1 MKDLIQQW
9 FDEAAWH
16 APSILFFDDIDRLIP
31 AEVEV
36 RLKAKDPKG
45 CMYSH
50 TWYIRSMQIQ
60 PDPSTLLLSFY
71 VQLSK

>member
-36 RLKAKDPKG
+36 WFENKWSLIDAFSLTPG
-45 CMYSH
+45 IY
-50 TWYIRSMQIQ
+50 SMQTQ
-60 PDPSTLLLSFY
+60 PDPSTLLRSFY

>member
-36 RLKAKDPKG
+36 RLASIVIG
-45 CMYSH
+45 ICSH
-50 TWYIRSMQIQ
+50 LVYSMQI
-60 PDPSTLLLSFY
+60 PLDPSILLLSFY
-71 VQLSK
+71 VQLSR